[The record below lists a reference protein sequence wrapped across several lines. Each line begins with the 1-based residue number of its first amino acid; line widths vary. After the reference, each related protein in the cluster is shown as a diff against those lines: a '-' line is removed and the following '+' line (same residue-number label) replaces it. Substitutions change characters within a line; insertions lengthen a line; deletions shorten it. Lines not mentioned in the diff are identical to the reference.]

1 MQSQSRIAF
10 VIAFLTSNICL
21 AAPGDVDT
29 SFGIDGRVYT
39 DFFGQ
44 TDVLN
49 TMALD
54 KQGRI
59 LASGSASERYLEDNF
74 ALARYTSDGK
84 LDASFANFGRLT
96 TSKVGNNKYLQDGVN
111 GLGIQS
117 DGGIIVCGRGIF
129 EGISGLVVLRYNDDG
144 SLDQTFAQDG
154 SAFIDD
160 DIWQYHPLSLTL
172 DDSDRIIVV
181 AAGVNDGWTKSSFAV
196 FRFSKDGALD
206 NDFGLDGK
214 VLTKITKGLDVP
226 RAVKIDHQGNIV
238 VGGFT
243 GLNKFVVVRYLTQG
257 VLDDSFGEHG
267 KSIIYFN
274 DGGIDTLNA
283 LVIDDSGNIV
293 VGGDVQVDSFAGLRM
308 VDFGLARLLSNGQL
322 DRSFNGSGTI
332 ITQFI
337 QRAASS
343 LWALALDSDNKII
356 AVGDASV
363 AKGLAMTRINPD
375 GSFDESFGNMGKQ
388 VTVFGK
394 TCHFES
400 VLIQQDGKIVAGG
413 YIFNSKQY
421 DMALIRYSH

>member
-1 MQSQSRIAF
+1 MHSQSRMAYI
-10 VIAFLTSNICL
+10 IAFLTSTICL

-29 SFGIDGRVYT
+29 TFGQDGRVFT

-49 TMALD
+49 TMTLD

-59 LASGSASERYLEDNF
+59 IASGSASERYLEDNF
-74 ALARYTSDGK
+74 ALARYTDDGK
-84 LDASFANFGRLT
+84 LDASFANLGRLT

-117 DGGIIVCGRGIF
+117 DGGIIVCGRGTF
-129 EGISGLVVLRYNDDG
+129 LGTPGLVALRYNDDG
-144 SLDQTFAQDG
+144 SLDHTFAQDG
-154 SAFIDD
+154 SAFVADE
-160 DIWQYHPLSLTL
+160 IWQHHPLSLTIDNL
-172 DDSDRIIVV
+172 DRIIVV
-181 AAGVNDGWTKSSFAV
+181 AAGVNEGWTKSSFAV
-196 FRFSKDGALD
+196 FRFTKDGALD
-206 NDFGLDGK
+206 DDFGLGGR

-226 RAVKIDHQGNIV
+226 RAVKIDPTGNIV

-243 GLNKFVVVRYLTQG
+243 GLNKFVVLRYLTQG

-283 LVIDDSGNIV
+283 LVIDGSGNII

-322 DRSFNGSGTI
+322 DTSFNGSGTL
-332 ITQFI
+332 ITQFQ

-343 LWALALDSDNKII
+343 LWALALDNNGKIL

-363 AKGLAMTRINPD
+363 AKGLAIARINPD
-375 GSFDESFGNMGKQ
+375 GSFDESFGLMGKH

-400 VLIQQDGKIVAGG
+400 VLIQEDGKIVVGG

-421 DMALIRYSH
+421 DMALVRYLN